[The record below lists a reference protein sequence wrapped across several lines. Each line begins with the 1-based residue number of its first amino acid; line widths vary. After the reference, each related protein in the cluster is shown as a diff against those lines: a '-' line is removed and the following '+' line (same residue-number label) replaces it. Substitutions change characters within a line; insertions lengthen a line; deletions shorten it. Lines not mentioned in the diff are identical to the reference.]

1 MPCLGRQ
8 TLTQINAVHGK
19 RDHSSTSTKFNVEE
33 KGEIIMFV
41 SKAIA
46 LAFIVAGPS
55 LVSLSSAQAASECP
69 ASGTLSDWG
78 VNSTGYF
85 NVASGGTCLFPI
97 RMQGAVSSSSVSQK
111 PAHGTLK
118 KLNVSTFEYTAKAG
132 YKGPDSFAVK
142 ATGKG
147 PTASG
152 TSVITMNATVQ

>member
-1 MPCLGRQ
+1 MR
-8 TLTQINAVHGK
+8 AK
-19 RDHSSTSTKFNVEE
+19 NV
-33 KGEIIMFV
+33 
-41 SKAIA
+41 IA
-46 LAFIVAGPS
+46 LAFIVAAPS
-55 LVSLSSAQAASECP
+55 LVSLSPAEAASECP

-85 NVASGGTCLFPI
+85 NVASGGSCLFPI
-97 RMQGAVSSSSVSQK
+97 RMQGTVSGSGISQK

-118 KLNVSTFEYTAKAG
+118 KLNASTFQYTAKAG
-132 YKGPDSFAVK
+132 YKGPDTFAVK

>member
-1 MPCLGRQ
+1 MR
-8 TLTQINAVHGK
+8 T
-19 RDHSSTSTKFNVEE
+19 
-33 KGEIIMFV
+33 

-46 LAFIVAGPS
+46 LAIMVSTSA
-55 LVSLSSAQAASECP
+55 LVSLAPARAASECP
-69 ASGTLSDWG
+69 ASGSLSGWG

-97 RMQGAVSSSSVSQK
+97 RMEGEVKSSSISQK

-118 KLNVSTFEYTAKAG
+118 RLNISTYAYTAKSG
-132 YKGPDSFAVK
+132 YKGSDAFAVT

-152 TSVITMNATVQ
+152 TSVITVNATVQ

>member
-1 MPCLGRQ
+1 MR
-8 TLTQINAVHGK
+8 T
-19 RDHSSTSTKFNVEE
+19 
-33 KGEIIMFV
+33 

-46 LAFIVAGPS
+46 LAIMVSTSA
-55 LVSLSSAQAASECP
+55 LVSLAPARAASECP
-69 ASGTLSDWG
+69 ASGSLSGWG

-97 RMQGAVSSSSVSQK
+97 RMEGEVKSSSISQK

-118 KLNVSTFEYTAKAG
+118 RLNISTYAYTAKSG
-132 YKGPDSFAVK
+132 YKGSDAFAVT

-152 TSVITMNATVQ
+152 TSIITVNATVQ

>member
-1 MPCLGRQ
+1 
-8 TLTQINAVHGK
+8 
-19 RDHSSTSTKFNVEE
+19 
-33 KGEIIMFV
+33 MFA
-41 SKAIA
+41 SKAVA
-46 LAFIVAGPS
+46 LAFIVIVAAPN

-97 RMQGAVSSSSVSQK
+97 RMQGTVSSSSVSQK

-118 KLNVSTFEYTAKAG
+118 KLNVSTFQYTAKAG
-132 YKGPDSFAVK
+132 YKGPDSFAIK

>member
-1 MPCLGRQ
+1 MR
-8 TLTQINAVHGK
+8 I
-19 RDHSSTSTKFNVEE
+19 
-33 KGEIIMFV
+33 

-46 LAFIVAGPS
+46 LAIIVAAPT
-55 LVSLSSAQAASECP
+55 LVSFSPARAASECP

-78 VNSTGYF
+78 INSTGYF

-97 RMQGAVSSSSVSQK
+97 RMQGEVKSSSISQK

-118 KLNVSTFEYTAKAG
+118 LNVSTYEYTARAG
-132 YKGPDSFAVK
+132 YKGSDSFAVK

-152 TSVITMNATVQ
+152 TSVITMTATVQ

>member
-1 MPCLGRQ
+1 MR
-8 TLTQINAVHGK
+8 
-19 RDHSSTSTKFNVEE
+19 TSKV
-33 KGEIIMFV
+33 
-41 SKAIA
+41 IA
-46 LAFIVAGPS
+46 LAFIVAAPT

-97 RMQGAVSSSSVSQK
+97 RMQGEVKSSSVKQK

-118 KLNVSTFEYTAKAG
+118 QLNASTFEYTAKAG
-132 YKGPDSFAVK
+132 FKGADTFSVQ

-147 PTASG
+147 PTGSG